1 MVASIND
8 TPPSTPTTLAR
19 PLATIDPG
27 QTPAQIMKMLL
38 EAGVHFGHQTKR
50 WNPKM
55 RPYIFTE
62 RNGIHII
69 DLAQT
74 VTGLEQAAAFVE
86 ELAAQGGKMLFVGTK
101 KQAQDVIAEESTR
114 CGQFFVNKRWP
125 GGLLTNFVTIR
136 TRLRY
141 LGELEAQRARGEFEM
156 RTKKEASKLSE
167 QIRKLTEVLGGIKG
181 MPDLPSAMF
190 VIDPHKERIA
200 MLEAIRLEIPVIAI
214 GDTNANPDEIDYVVP
229 GNDDAIRSIK
239 IITARLADAFIEG
252 TNRRE
257 ATRSEQMMTD
267 EEHGGRGDRDRG
279 GDRGGPRQDRG
290 PRQGQGQG
298 QGGND
303 RGGPRQDRGPR
314 QGQGQGQGSNDR
326 GPRQG
331 QGQGQNRDNAPV
343 SNAPAAPAQ
352 TQRPA
357 AAQTQKP
364 VNPAPAAP
372 PLSASII
379 PTPETAELA
388 IPTPEIAEL
397 AIPTPEIAEL
407 AIPTPETAELEIPT
421 PETAELAIPEP
432 ETAELAI
439 PEPETAELSP
449 EAAEEVKN
457 S

>member
-1 MVASIND
+1 MVATIND
-8 TPPSTPTTLAR
+8 APVSTTTIQAR
-19 PLATIDPG
+19 PLATIEPNM
-27 QTPAQIMKMLL
+27 TPAQIMKMLL

-86 ELAAQGGKMLFVGTK
+86 ELAAQGGKLLFVGTK

-125 GGLLTNFVTIR
+125 GGMLTNFNTTR

-141 LGELEAQRARGEFEM
+141 LGELEAQKARGEFEM
-156 RTKKEASKLSE
+156 RTKKEASKLNE

-200 MLEAIRLEIPVIAI
+200 MLEALRLEIPVIAI
-214 GDTNANPDEIDYVVP
+214 GDTNADPDEIDYVVP

-257 ATRSEQMMTD
+257 ATRAEQQLSE
-267 EEHGGRGDRDRG
+267 EEHGGRGDRNDR
-279 GDRGGPRQDRG
+279 DRGPRQDRG
-290 PRQGQGQG
+290 DRNNR
-298 QGGND
+298 GGGGRND
-303 RGGPRQDRGPR
+303 RNDRGPRQDRN
-314 QGQGQGQGSNDR
+314 NDR

-331 QGQGQNRDNAPV
+331 QGQHRDNAPAQQ
-343 SNAPAAPAQ
+343 APAAPVAEAAA
-352 TQRPA
+352 PA
-357 AAQTQKP
+357 AA
-364 VNPAPAAP
+364 
-372 PLSASII
+372 
-379 PTPETAELA
+379 
-388 IPTPEIAEL
+388 
-397 AIPTPEIAEL
+397 
-407 AIPTPETAELEIPT
+407 
-421 PETAELAIPEP
+421 
-432 ETAELAI
+432 
-439 PEPETAELSP
+439 P
-449 EAAEEVKN
+449 EATTEGEN

>member
-8 TPPSTPTTLAR
+8 APTSTPTIQAR
-19 PLATIDPG
+19 PLATIEPG

-114 CGQFFVNKRWP
+114 CGQFYVNKRWP
-125 GGLLTNFVTIR
+125 GGLLTNFGTTR

-141 LGELEAQRARGEFEM
+141 LGELEAQKARGEFEM
-156 RTKKEASKLSE
+156 RTKKEASKLNE

-200 MLEAIRLEIPVIAI
+200 MLEALRLEIPVIAI
-214 GDTNANPDEIDYVVP
+214 GDTNADPDEIDYVVP

-252 TNRRE
+252 TNRRDAMRAE
-257 ATRSEQMMTD
+257 QQMSE
-267 EEHGGRGDRDRG
+267 EEHGGRGGDRDRNDRSPRQERGGRDNRGGG
-279 GDRGGPRQDRG
+279 GDRNQGGRDNRGGGRNNNDRNSGPRQDRNQNQG
-290 PRQGQGQG
+290 QQGQGQG
-298 QGGND
+298 QH
-303 RGGPRQDRGPR
+303 
-314 QGQGQGQGSNDR
+314 
-326 GPRQG
+326 
-331 QGQGQNRDNAPV
+331 RDN
-343 SNAPAAPAQ
+343 APAQ
-352 TQRPA
+352 TQQAAPA
-357 AAQTQKP
+357 QQAAPTQQAAPAQQAAP
-364 VNPAPAAP
+364 VQNETNPAPVSEPTAP
-372 PLSASII
+372 II
-379 PTPETAELA
+379 PAPE
-388 IPTPEIAEL
+388 P
-397 AIPTPEIAEL
+397 
-407 AIPTPETAELEIPT
+407 
-421 PETAELAIPEP
+421 AELAIPEP
-432 ETAELAI
+432 EPAVLA
-439 PEPETAELSP
+439 P
-449 EAAEEVKN
+449 EAAAEVEN

>member
-1 MVASIND
+1 MVATIND
-8 TPPSTPTTLAR
+8 APPSTPTTLAR
-19 PLATIDPG
+19 PLATIEPG

-86 ELAAQGGKMLFVGTK
+86 ELAAQGGKLLFVGTK
-101 KQAQDVIAEESTR
+101 KQAQDVIAEEATR
-114 CGQFFVNKRWP
+114 CGQFYVNKRWP
-125 GGLLTNFVTIR
+125 GGLLTNYVTIR

-141 LGELEAQRARGEFEM
+141 LGELEAQKARGEFEM
-156 RTKKEASKLSE
+156 RTKKEASKLNE

-200 MLEAIRLEIPVIAI
+200 MLEALRLEIPVIAI
-214 GDTNANPDEIDYVVP
+214 GDTNADPDEIDYVVP

-257 ATRSEQMMTD
+257 ATRAEQMQSD
-267 EEHGGRGDRDRG
+267 EEHGSRQERDRN
-279 GDRGGPRQDRG
+279 DRGGPRQDRA
-290 PRQGQGQG
+290 PRPERDR
-298 QGGND
+298 ND

-314 QGQGQGQGSNDR
+314 QGQGADR

-331 QGQGQNRDNAPV
+331 QGQNQHRDT
-343 SNAPAAPAQ
+343 APAAAPAP
-352 TQRPA
+352 T
-357 AAQTQKP
+357 TT
-364 VNPAPAAP
+364 APAASTNAAAP
-372 PLSASII
+372 TQAQEPVVPTSEVTV
-379 PTPETAELA
+379 PTPETTA
-388 IPTPEIAEL
+388 PTPEAVV
-397 AIPTPEIAEL
+397 AA
-407 AIPTPETAELEIPT
+407 PETVVA
-421 PETAELAIPEP
+421 A
-432 ETAELAI
+432 
-439 PEPETAELSP
+439 P
-449 EAAEEVKN
+449 EAVEESTESN

>member
-8 TPPSTPTTLAR
+8 APPSTPTTLAR
-19 PLATIDPG
+19 PLATIEPG

-86 ELAAQGGKMLFVGTK
+86 ELAAQGGKLLFVGTK
-101 KQAQDVIAEESTR
+101 KQAQDVIAEEATR
-114 CGQFFVNKRWP
+114 CGQFYVNKRWP
-125 GGLLTNFVTIR
+125 GGLLTNYVTIR

-156 RTKKEASKLSE
+156 RTKKEASKLNE

-200 MLEAIRLEIPVIAI
+200 MLEALRLEIPVIAI
-214 GDTNANPDEIDYVVP
+214 GDTNADPDEIDYVVP

-252 TNRRE
+252 ANRRE
-257 ATRSEQMMTD
+257 AMRSEHMLN
-267 EEHGGRGDRDRG
+267 EEEQG
-279 GDRGGPRQDRG
+279 GGP
-290 PRQGQGQG
+290 
-298 QGGND
+298 
-303 RGGPRQDRGPR
+303 
-314 QGQGQGQGSNDR
+314 
-326 GPRQG
+326 
-331 QGQGQNRDNAPV
+331 
-343 SNAPAAPAQ
+343 
-352 TQRPA
+352 
-357 AAQTQKP
+357 
-364 VNPAPAAP
+364 
-372 PLSASII
+372 
-379 PTPETAELA
+379 
-388 IPTPEIAEL
+388 
-397 AIPTPEIAEL
+397 
-407 AIPTPETAELEIPT
+407 
-421 PETAELAIPEP
+421 
-432 ETAELAI
+432 
-439 PEPETAELSP
+439 
-449 EAAEEVKN
+449 
-457 S
+457 